1 MNYRVRK
8 LQRVYK
14 ERYEKDFRPTM
25 RQIKVIKRHYV
36 VYRKSNSTM
45 SSKREN
51 VPKIFKH

>member
-36 VYRKSNSTM
+36 VYRKSNSTIDKKKK
-45 SSKREN
+45 S
-51 VPKIFKH
+51 